1 MKTFLICLS
10 AVFLFSCNNDKTE
23 AQKKA
28 GEIASVLE
36 QQSSGTKPD
45 ADGIYL
51 KATIDGREWVAES
64 ITRDNPGSSNY
75 RQVNGETTD
84 YTISFQLWKPTTG
97 DKREF
102 NEDNAANLFADDG
115 IFGGRKGQITV
126 TKADNTW
133 IEGEFYFTA
142 TSTMSDKKHEVTNGF
157 FRIPAN

>member
-1 MKTFLICLS
+1 MKTFFICLT
-10 AVFLFSCNNDKTE
+10 AILIFSCNDDKTE

-28 GEIASVLE
+28 GEIASVVE

-51 KATIDGREWVAES
+51 KATIDGKEWVAES
-64 ITRDNPGSSNY
+64 ITRDNPGNSSY
-75 RQVNGETTD
+75 RQVNGETPD
-84 YTISFQLWKPTTG
+84 YTISFQLWKPNTG
-97 DKREF
+97 DKRPF
-102 NEDNAANLFADDG
+102 SEDNVANLLSDDG
-115 IFGGRKGQITV
+115 FFGGRKGQVTV

-142 TSTMSDKKHEVTNGF
+142 TSTMSDKKYEVTNGF